1 MLRPYWEVMAGNTP
15 ETPAQTSDEPETLE
29 PGFANSR
36 SVVRSKHLVIAVL
49 AICLCFCVTSAW
61 VILEARRTTWKHAE
75 EIGAMLASAAASDI
89 ARNIENLNLS
99 LQGVIENLQTPG
111 LDDLAPKFRQILLF
125 DRSTTAQHLSSLVVV
140 REDGSIRFDSRKLTP
155 SSENLA
161 DRDYFRIH
169 KYNDFVGLFISRPIR
184 SRLTGTSI
192 IVFSRRLSHPDGSF
206 AGVVVGAMKLDYF
219 EDLFKSIALGPHAS
233 VTLARTDG
241 IVLIRSPENSDF
253 FERDP
258 HPARIIDLFS
268 ENPSGYFETKAS
280 TNGEVR
286 LFNYRQI
293 GSLPILVAIGQTA
306 DDIYAQWWPQ
316 AYAIG
321 ALMVALLM
329 STIALMIFLRRSL
342 KLQRLAEAELTALAT
357 TDGLTGL
364 ANRRSFN
371 AAIDRQWR
379 WARRTSSSLGL
390 LMIDADNFKSFN
402 DTFGHQAGD
411 RLLTLLAGSITK
423 NLQRPGD
430 LGARYG
436 GDEFAVLLPD
446 TSLEGAETI
455 ARHIRHAFVAACH
468 AANIAAQYSRLSI
481 GIACLQPADPDDS
494 HALIAAADKALYRAK
509 SLGRNRTEIA
519 WIDES
524 ASPSTQPD
532 SEPAI
537 DKDSARC
544 AGASTRQDT
553 H

>member
-1 MLRPYWEVMAGNTP
+1 MAGHAP
-15 ETPAQTSDEPETLE
+15 ETTSPPPEE
-29 PGFANSR
+29 PGTSAAGLAR
-36 SVVRSKHLVIAVL
+36 SQSVARSKHLVLAVL
-49 AICLCFCVTSAW
+49 AICFCFCVTSGW
-61 VILEARRTTWKHAE
+61 IILEARRMTWKHAE

-99 LQGVIENLQTPG
+99 LQGVIENLETPG
-111 LDDLAPKFRQILLF
+111 LDDLSPRFRQILLF
-125 DRSTTAQHLSSLVVV
+125 DRSATAHHLSSLVVI

-184 SRLTGTSI
+184 SRLTGESI
-192 IVFSRRLSHPDGSF
+192 IVFSRRLSHPDGTFS
-206 AGVVVGAMKLDYF
+206 GVVVGAMKLNYF

-241 IVLIRSPENSDF
+241 IVLIRSPEHSDF

-258 HPARIIDLFS
+258 HPSRIIDLFS
-268 ENPSGYFETKAS
+268 ENSAGYFETRDP
-280 TNGEVR
+280 TNGAVR
-286 LFNYRQI
+286 LFNYQQI
-293 GSLPILVAIGQTA
+293 GNLPILVAIGQTA
-306 DDIYAQWWPQ
+306 NDIYAQWWPQ

-321 ALMVALLM
+321 ALM
-329 STIALMIFLRRSL
+329 IALMMSAIALVIFQQRSL
-342 KLQRLAEAELTALAT
+342 NLQRLAEAELTALAT

-371 AAIDRQWR
+371 ATIERQWR
-379 WARRTSSSLGL
+379 TGRRASSSLGL

-411 RLLTLLAGSITK
+411 RLLTLLAGSITR
-423 NLQRPGD
+423 NLRRPAD

-436 GDEFAVLLPD
+436 GDEFALLLPE
-446 TSLEGAETI
+446 TSLEGAEAI
-455 ARHIRHAFVAACH
+455 ARHVRQAFVSACH
-468 AANIAAQYSRLSI
+468 ADSIAAQYSRLSI
-481 GIACLQPADPDDS
+481 GIACLQPADHDSS

-524 ASPSTQPD
+524 ASPATQPD
-532 SEPAI
+532 SEPAP
-537 DKDSARC
+537 DAGGRRC
-544 AGASTRQDT
+544 ADASSRRTR
-553 H
+553 

>member
-1 MLRPYWEVMAGNTP
+1 MLRPYWGAMAGNTP
-15 ETPAQTSDEPETLE
+15 EIPAQAPDEPGTLTT
-29 PGFANSR
+29 GFANSR

-49 AICLCFCVTSAW
+49 AICFCFCVTSAW
-61 VILEARRTTWKHAE
+61 VIFEARRMTWKHAE

-99 LQGVIENLQTPG
+99 LQGVIENLQIPG
-111 LDDLAPKFRQILLF
+111 LDNLSPTFRQILLF
-125 DRSTTAQHLSSLVVV
+125 DRSTTARHLSSLVVI
-140 REDGSIRFDSRKLTP
+140 REDGSIRFDSRNLAP

-161 DRDYFRIH
+161 DRDYFRIQ

-192 IVFSRRLSHPDGSF
+192 IVFSRRLSHPDGRF
-206 AGVVVGAMKLDYF
+206 AGVVVGAMKLEYF
-219 EDLFKSIALGPHAS
+219 EDLFKKSIALGPHAS

-241 IVLIRSPENSDF
+241 IVLIRSPQNSDF

-268 ENPSGYFETKAS
+268 ERPAGYFETKSS
-280 TNGEVR
+280 TSGEVR
-286 LFNYRQI
+286 LFNYQQI
-293 GSLPILVAIGQTA
+293 GTLPILVAIGQSA
-306 DDIYAQWWPQ
+306 NDIYAPWWPQ

-321 ALMVALLM
+321 ALIMALML
-329 STIALMIFLRRSL
+329 SAIALVVFLRRSL
-342 KLQRLAEAELTALAT
+342 RLQRLAEAELTALAT

-371 AAIDRQWR
+371 AAMERQWR
-379 WARRTSSSLGL
+379 TGRRASSSLGL
-390 LMIDADNFKSFN
+390 LMIDADHFKSFN

-411 RLLTLLAGSITK
+411 HLLTLLAGSITR
-423 NLQRPGD
+423 NLRRPGD

-436 GDEFAVLLPD
+436 GDEFALLLPE

-455 ARHIRHAFVAACH
+455 ARHVRQTFVSACH
-468 AANIAAQYSRLSI
+468 ADNIAAQYSRLSI
-481 GIACLQPADPDDS
+481 GIACLRPAQHDNS
-494 HALIAAADKALYRAK
+494 HTLIAAADEALYRAK

-524 ASPSTQPD
+524 ACPSIQPD
-532 SEPAI
+532 GALDGVSERRG
-537 DKDSARC
+537 SAP
-544 AGASTRQDT
+544 SRQNKR
-553 H
+553 